1 MRRITLTDLVDIIS
15 KSGTHK
21 AKKVKSILERDDY
34 HPAFDFY
41 KKVRDSIVAYHKGS
55 ITKKDF
61 IKVPTHLADLKKEVA
76 YENIVKQYISFLGRK
91 EIEWFVPPTF
101 LYEKDKIA
109 ISINPELGLIING
122 KKHLIKLHFKSEALV
137 KHKIDVI
144 THLMEISLK
153 SKVPAKT
160 IMSVLDIQNRK
171 LISPTVPID
180 GMTAMVDAEL
190 AYIMTIM
197 ESLKIK

>member
-1 MRRITLTDLVDIIS
+1 M
-15 KSGTHK
+15 
-21 AKKVKSILERDDY
+21 
-34 HPAFDFY
+34 
-41 KKVRDSIVAYHKGS
+41 
-55 ITKKDF
+55 
-61 IKVPTHLADLKKEVA
+61 
-76 YENIVKQYISFLGRK
+76 
-91 EIEWFVPPTF
+91 
-101 LYEKDKIA
+101 
-109 ISINPELGLIING
+109 
-122 KKHLIKLHFKSEALV
+122 V

-160 IMSVLDIQNRK
+160 TMSVLDIQNRK

-190 AYIMTIM
+190 AYIVTIM